1 MLVEQE
7 LEQFIVG
14 KFGRRRG
21 MRSIGPDDDL
31 IRGDV
36 VDSLGLIELVDFI
49 EERFGVRIDD
59 DDVVIANFRDIRS
72 IERLIDG
79 KRAGAR

>member
-79 KRAGAR
+79 KRPGAR